1 MVLWLFL
8 PNFEELSQNH
18 IFMHNFNYVEAFDRL
33 LKYYYNDCPGRVMP
47 LLLLYLAQ
55 DSKPGKAKVY
65 IEEKIRKPLD
75 WKDEPEKRY
84 SSPILSQFTQE
95 DAKELALTDP
105 AGKHMLERW
114 ECNEMDHMSIVVH
127 HSNEKIK
134 EIRSFFQK
142 KDESLGEDMKT
153 RKALF
158 SFVQGLEQIPKEVLK
173 EKYLVFANMILKK
186 ADVLDEMEDYDLAMF
201 EKFLLGKSAKGSVF
215 VAQAK
220 SPFVASTFNK
230 STVLTE
236 SAGPNAEF
244 DSMISYLIIKGNG
257 CKEVNC
263 TFAEKPFLATGEDKY
278 DYIIMNRAAHNHYT
292 QHSDWHECLKHVKG
306 NMSDNCRFFGLVENK
321 YLFAMLDKQKLF
333 QEVIDNKE
341 IEMVILLP
349 KKYGCSLVTLNKAKK
364 NKDLVKFVN
373 LYNED
378 IAYSNTPWPENKYKF
393 QIQKHSTKTTIEII
407 QRAHHKIQKFFDY
420 KLPEIEGFKLMP
432 LRKFLRR
439 ITPSSSFC
447 VSNTQQDDTIS
458 VITVDQT
465 KPYSPYQFV
474 ADSMYVDTFSI
485 YHNYYYLD
493 DHSLIVNRKGALNA
507 LLYNGCHNPAY
518 VKDVMAFTI
527 QNNKIFPQYIINEL
541 RKPYVQTQLDHWSH
555 SSEGYHSEDEILDLM
570 IYIPISEDVLETER
584 NIYRTELD
592 QSILPIGFEIDN
604 FEEGNEYTIKK
615 CLGRGGF
622 GISYLATEHNFYS
635 GEEKDVV
642 LKEYL
647 AIGFTGQESERDA
660 NHRISLTLGDIEQ
673 IKSECNSYIYLV
685 KFIEEAETM
694 NFFGQFPGCHIRTAS
709 DVFKCDETN
718 TCYYVMDYYTN
729 GTLLDEINNNGLL
742 TEQDAIERIM
752 IPLARAVKTMHDNGW
767 LHLDIKAENVLI
779 DDEGLAV
786 LGDLGISQHWDENG
800 NKTTKGVSGIGSQ
813 GASKRQKIRDEKFA
827 SEFHPEQDIYS
838 LAALYYLI
846 ITGNPYHQEFEPEDL
861 DQYDISQE
869 SKEAITAALLG
880 GDTLETTPK
889 DILEFMRMLP
899 GCADLELPVLLP
911 EEVEDDEDFDLDDFD
926 FDDLELPDFDT
937 EDLPTGS
944 GSGSTY

>member
-75 WKDEPEKRY
+75 WKDEPVKRY

-244 DSMISYLIIKGNG
+244 DSMVSYLIIKGNG
-257 CKEVNC
+257 CKEATC
-263 TFAEKPFLATGEDKY
+263 TFAEKPFRATGEDKY
-278 DYIIMNRAAHNHYT
+278 DYIIMNRAAHNQHT
-292 QHSDWHECLKHVKG
+292 QHSDWHECLKNVKG
-306 NMSDNCRFFGLVENK
+306 NMSDTCRFFGLVENK

-393 QIQKHSTKTTIEII
+393 LIQKHSTKTTIEVI

-592 QSILPIGFEIDN
+592 QNILPVGFEIDN
-604 FEEGNEYTIKK
+604 FSEGDEYTIKK
-615 CLGRGGF
+615 CLGSGGF
-622 GISYLATEHNFYS
+622 GVTYLATKRNFFAD
-635 GEEKDVV
+635 GEQDVV

-647 AIGFTGQESERDA
+647 ARGLRGQESHRDS
-660 NHRISLTLGDIEQ
+660 NHWVSLRLGDIED
-673 IKSECNSYIYLV
+673 IKSESSAYTYLV
-685 KFIEEAETM
+685 KFIEEAEVM
-694 NFFGQFPGCHIRTAS
+694 NFFGKFPGCRIRTAS
-709 DVFKCDETN
+709 EVFKYDETN
-718 TCYYVMDYYTN
+718 TCYYVMDYYPN
-729 GTLLDEINNNGLL
+729 GTLEDEITKNGLMS
-742 TEQDAIERIM
+742 EEDAIRRVM
-752 IPLARAVKTMHDNGW
+752 RPLARAVKTMHDNRW
-767 LHLDIKAENVLI
+767 LHLDIKVENVLM
-779 DDEGLAV
+779 DEEGLAV
-786 LGDLGISQHWDENG
+786 LGDLGISQQYDNDG
-800 NKTTKGVSGIGSQ
+800 NKITKGGGLGSSGACRWQFDEVFTSQ
-813 GASKRQKIRDEKFA
+813 
-827 SEFHPEQDIYS
+827 FHPELDIYS
-838 LAALYYLI
+838 LAAMYYLI
-846 ITGNPYHQEFEPEDL
+846 LTGNMDHRHFNPSDL
-861 DQYDISQE
+861 DEYDNISDE
-869 SKEAITAALLG
+869 SKNAIIAALHP
-880 GDTLETTPK
+880 DLETTPK
-889 DILEFMRMLP
+889 DIVEFMRMLP

>member
-1 MVLWLFL
+1 
-8 PNFEELSQNH
+8 
-18 IFMHNFNYVEAFDRL
+18 MHNFNYVEAFDRL

-244 DSMISYLIIKGNG
+244 DSMVSYLIIKGNG
-257 CKEVNC
+257 CKEATC
-263 TFAEKPFLATGEDKY
+263 TFAEKPFRATGEDKY
-278 DYIIMNRAAHNHYT
+278 DYIIMNRAAHNQHT
-292 QHSDWHECLKHVKG
+292 QHSDWHECLKNVKG
-306 NMSDNCRFFGLVENK
+306 NMSDTCRFFGLVENK

-393 QIQKHSTKTTIEII
+393 LIQKHSTKTTIEVI

-813 GASKRQKIRDEKFA
+813 GASKRQKTRDEKFA

-911 EEVEDDEDFDLDDFD
+911 KEVEDDEDFDLDDFD